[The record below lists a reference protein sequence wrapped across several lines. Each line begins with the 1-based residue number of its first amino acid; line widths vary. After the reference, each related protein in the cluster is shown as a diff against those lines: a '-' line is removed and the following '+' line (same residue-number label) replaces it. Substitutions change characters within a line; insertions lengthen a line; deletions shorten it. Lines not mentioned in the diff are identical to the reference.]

1 MTMTPVAVILLSEL
15 SRLKGS
21 ATDRELYENVKKATE
36 AVGIEISR
44 NDFMKL
50 LMTLELRGYIRVE
63 GIKKNS
69 RMVHLVK
76 TGSR

>member
-1 MTMTPVAVILLSEL
+1 MTPVAVILLSEL

-21 ATDRELYENVKKATE
+21 ATDRELYENVKKAAE

-44 NDFMKL
+44 SDFTKL
-50 LMTLELRGYIRVE
+50 LMSLELRGYIRVE

-76 TGSR
+76 IESR